1 MLKKLIEVQSTLYNE
16 EILENLS
23 EDLFIAYKNFNES
36 EDIYELESIE
46 TSTASI
52 IEQVGSFFKKLFEVI
67 YNVLKPIIV
76 VLKELYNSFKEIL
89 PFVFDKFIEY
99 ILIYSKK
106 TKKDL
111 HISFELFFKIFRFF
125 GLEDI
130 YPSTFDK
137 IYAAL
142 QWKICSI
149 KWINTKFLGS
159 YKNSLLSNIPSEN
172 IDSIK
177 DLYELLEML
186 EKEAENN
193 RIFEEDV
200 SEILEP

>member
-111 HISFELFFKIFRFF
+111 QISFELIFNIFRFF
-125 GLEDI
+125 GLEEI
-130 YPSTFDK
+130 HPSTFDK

-149 KWINTKFLGS
+149 NWINTKFLGS

>member
-1 MLKKLIEVQSTLYNE
+1 MLKKLIEVQSALYNE
-16 EILENLS
+16 EILENVS
-23 EDLFIAYKNFNES
+23 EDLFIVYKNFNES
-36 EDIYELESIE
+36 KDIYEIESIVP
-46 TSTASI
+46 STAPI
-52 IEQVGSFFKKLFEVI
+52 IEVVGNFFKKLFEVI
-67 YNVLKPIIV
+67 YNILKPIIDA
-76 VLKELYNSFKEIL
+76 LKELYNSFKEIL
-89 PFVFDKFIEY
+89 PLIFDKFIEY

-111 HISFELFFKIFRFF
+111 QISFELIFNIFRFF
-125 GLEDI
+125 GLEEI
-130 YPSTFDK
+130 HPSTFDK

-149 KWINTKFLGS
+149 NWINTKFLGS